1 MKAKF
6 KNKTKPIVKA
16 KAKMPIKAAN
26 KRTAKSSIKKTT
38 TKKPTIV
45 KRVTFTSQEFK
56 AVQQM
61 LTDNDCQTLKE
72 WITKRISERK
82 LQQPSEST

>member
-1 MKAKF
+1 MKVKS
-6 KNKTKPIVKA
+6 KSKTKLIVKA
-16 KAKMPIKAAN
+16 KAKMPLKASN

-38 TKKPTIV
+38 IRKSAIV

-61 LTDNDCQTLKE
+61 LTVNDCQTLKE
-72 WITKRISERK
+72 WIIKRISEHK
-82 LQQPSEST
+82 LQQPPANT